1 MKEKIRL
8 RIYQYKKGENIPRH
22 KKDLSL
28 PIYLH
33 KPDDFAMF
41 IAKHCGCHFF
51 HISYSNKDNKARRLC
66 DIKIASCGKKQ
77 VEYTIPFAE
86 DTQRLSLF
94 LERNKKKRHL
104 MKETTSAGKKSI
116 GHRHGLPDAK
126 SAESMYG

>member
-8 RIYQYKKGENIPRH
+8 RIHQYKKGENIPKY

-33 KPDDFAMF
+33 KPGDFAMF

-51 HISYSNKDNKARRLC
+51 HISYSNSDNKPRRLC

-104 MKETTSAGKKSI
+104 MKETTSAGKKSV
-116 GHRHGLPDAK
+116 GYKHGLPDAK